1 MMVRRGGEYYCA
13 IFLVSNQINFRF
25 FIFSR
30 QQAVVHGLYIRRREK
45 GVGIP
50 IYAVIRIINKIN
62 TFFRAY
68 LLALTLG

>member
-30 QQAVVHGLYIRRREK
+30 QAVVHGLYIRKREK
-45 GVGIP
+45 AWV
-50 IYAVIRIINKIN
+50 
-62 TFFRAY
+62 Y
-68 LLALTLG
+68 LFMQLLE

>member
-1 MMVRRGGEYYCA
+1 MA
-13 IFLVSNQINFRF
+13 
-25 FIFSR
+25 
-30 QQAVVHGLYIRRREK
+30 YIYSQERK
-45 GVGIP
+45 GVGLS

>member
-1 MMVRRGGEYYCA
+1 MMVREYYCA

-30 QQAVVHGLYIRRREK
+30 QQAVVHTSWLIYSEERKRR
-45 GVGIP
+45 GYV
-50 IYAVIRIINKIN
+50 YAVIRIINKIN